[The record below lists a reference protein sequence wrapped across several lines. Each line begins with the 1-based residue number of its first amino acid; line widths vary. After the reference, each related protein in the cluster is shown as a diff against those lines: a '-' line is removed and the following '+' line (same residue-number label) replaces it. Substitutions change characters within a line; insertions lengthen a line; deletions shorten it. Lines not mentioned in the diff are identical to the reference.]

1 MCSLVKSL
9 RQLPLATALL
19 CQQSPRHF
27 SVMRNTC
34 AGRSLADSG
43 MWAEVAGSPSSHVQG
58 WPAFGCSGT
67 ASVGTSRATPPRAAF
82 SFHPSADSP
91 RRVLAVT
98 RRARASD
105 PTERGFGS
113 LSLPPFRSLPVGQ
126 SKPQGQARA
135 GWEGSLQLQ
144 EKDVGRQG

>member
-9 RQLPLATALL
+9 RQLPLATELL
-19 CQQSPRHF
+19 CQQSPGHF

-67 ASVGTSRATPPRAAF
+67 ASVGTSWATPPRAAF

-98 RRARASD
+98 AEGKGIRPNGEGLWKPQSA
-105 PTERGFGS
+105 S
-113 LSLPPFRSLPVGQ
+113 LSITSRGPKQAARSSQSRVGGFFTVTG
-126 SKPQGQARA
+126 KGC
-135 GWEGSLQLQ
+135 G
-144 EKDVGRQG
+144 